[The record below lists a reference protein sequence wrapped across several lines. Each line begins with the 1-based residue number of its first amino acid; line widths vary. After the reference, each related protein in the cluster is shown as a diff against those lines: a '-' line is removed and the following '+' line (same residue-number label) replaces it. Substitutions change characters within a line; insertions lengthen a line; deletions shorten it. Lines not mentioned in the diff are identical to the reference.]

1 MGDYSRSGADA
12 AASGSLAIGAIAR
25 DVQEAQ
31 VRPREL
37 EAATSLAESRAKVAS
52 LQVQEMQSMAGLE
65 QEAKTT
71 LAASGEAMNLHNGQ
85 KQLLSTYVQ
94 HGKWEAAGELQ
105 KKMNNQ
111 EGEIYATQTK
121 AAEAEVNHKEAQ
133 VGILQGLQNIPDTQA
148 YYNNVVN
155 DAFQKAQ
162 ENPTPENRQRAV
174 QAQQA
179 QAALTAAV
187 NSGKPWAEIQKAYLQ
202 PAIEGN
208 KSTLQKANE
217 LKASALAEDK
227 AVQRAETERRDRE
240 SERLRTSE
248 IAARKENQGLSKQL
262 TLSVSTAKLAEDHD
276 KYRNKLQER
285 LDKLS
290 EEAPEIPNPAS
301 HYYNTE
307 PSKIPNPAIQK
318 VQEAIDR
325 SDKIHDDN
333 LRGLE
338 AASESGKRFVPK
350 PYSDAGLA
358 PKEVTVSGDSGK
370 AKEAFGSYEP
380 DKYTYGINPSTGKFA
395 RKPKG

>member
-1 MGDYSRSGADA
+1 MGDYSRSGASA
-12 AASGSLAIGAIAR
+12 AASGSLAIGAVAR

-94 HGKWEAAGELQ
+94 HGKWEPAAELQ
-105 KKMNNQ
+105 KKMTAQ
-111 EGEIYATQTK
+111 EGEIASTQVK

-187 NSGKPWAEIQKAYLQ
+187 NSGKPWEEVQKTYIQ

-208 KSTLQKANE
+208 KSTAQKANE
-217 LKASALAEDK
+217 LKASALVE
-227 AVQRAETERRDRE
+227 ERRLDRE
-240 SERLRTSE
+240 RKEENDRENHRLKEQQIVSTR
-248 IAARKENQGLSKQL
+248 ENQGLSKQL
-262 TLSVSTAKLAEDHD
+262 TLSVATAKLAEEHD

-285 LDKLS
+285 IDKLEPTVS
-290 EEAPEIPNPAS
+290 EKRDDDWVKHDYA
-301 HYYNTE
+301 
-307 PSKIPNPAIQK
+307 NPAIAKAQ
-318 VQEAIDR
+318 AALDR

-338 AASESGKRFVPK
+338 AAAESGKRFVPK
-350 PYSDAGLA
+350 PYSDAE
-358 PKEVTVSGDSGK
+358 KEVKAPVVSKSAIPDRPSSVPT
-370 AKEAFGSYEP
+370 GSQYS
-380 DKYTYGINPSTGKFA
+380 PSTKTWWKDGK
-395 RKPKG
+395 KVG